1 MGPKKRA
8 GSDTEEQVGYAS
20 PKLIELLIDDAVLDK
35 LKQVLYPKELSKQ
48 LKGLNDQ
55 IVRLQ
60 QQLAA
65 KDEKIKTLEER
76 VIKLEVDSDAVEQYS
91 RRANLQI
98 REIAECNGGEDT
110 DQLVLNIINDNMGL
124 VVE

>member
-1 MGPKKRA
+1 MGPKKRTE
-8 GSDTEEQVGYAS
+8 SDTEEQGTLALR
-20 PKLIELLIDDAVLDK
+20 LIELLNDDAVLDK
-35 LKQVLYPKELSKQ
+35 LKQVLYPKELSNQ

-76 VIKLEVDSDAVEQYS
+76 VNKLEIDSVGP
-91 RRANLQI
+91 RVL
-98 REIAECNGGEDT
+98 CN
-110 DQLVLNIINDNMGL
+110 
-124 VVE
+124 

>member
-1 MGPKKRA
+1 MGPKKCTE
-8 GSDTEEQVGYAS
+8 SDTDERGTLALR
-20 PKLIELLIDDAVLDK
+20 LIELLNDDAVLDK
-35 LKQVLYPKELSKQ
+35 LKQVLDPKELSNQ

-76 VIKLEVDSDAVEQYS
+76 VNKLEIDSVGS
-91 RRANLQI
+91 RVL
-98 REIAECNGGEDT
+98 CNEAHPR
-110 DQLVLNIINDNMGL
+110 VP
-124 VVE
+124 